1 MQDDILRDLDT
12 SDDAWPPG
20 RRYYAGNEHVN
31 ACISETHV
39 LTSGPMG
46 GDGGHGGF
54 VRIDLTDQASSS
66 WTLAV
71 ASLYPSVSREVPGP
85 HGPIDEHCYHVNRL
99 TFVARG
105 DAECEN
111 LLAAFKM
118 IVETL
123 ERAFY
128 VATPGH
134 GWEGEDK
141 DLLPPDPRTIDEL
154 LDLDKVYTRS
164 DRRGF
169 FPTKD

>member
-1 MQDDILRDLDT
+1 MQNDILRDLDT

-20 RRYYAGNEHVN
+20 RRYSAENEHIH
-31 ACISETHV
+31 ACISQTQV

-71 ASLYPSVSREVPGP
+71 ASLYPSVSREVQGP

-111 LLAAFKM
+111 LLAALKM

-123 ERAFY
+123 ERAGY
-128 VATPGH
+128 VATPGDY
-134 GWEGEDK
+134 GWGDDK
-141 DLLPPDPRTIDEL
+141 DLLPVDPRTAAEL

-164 DRRGF
+164 NRRGF